1 MRLLL
6 VLLPAAFLGLASV
19 RAAQVGT
26 VSERTRIHPG
36 SAGFS
41 GSVPDAAEFGRELA
55 SLGDL
60 DGDGLPELA
69 VGSPGDGDGALF
81 AGAVWI
87 LSLAADATVL
97 SGQKIS
103 ATQGGFGG
111 TLNFLDRFGEQLAR
125 VGDLDGDGRSELA
138 VLAREPNR
146 LWVLFLN
153 ADGTVRAQRE
163 TLFTTPPFGAL
174 ETQFGGGLT
183 ALGDRDGDGLGDLAL
198 GAPHTPDGATAAG
211 AVWIAYLAADG
222 SVHTA
227 HKLSATSGGFGVSL
241 PEEAG
246 FGTEVVAIDDLD
258 GNGQR
263 DLAVVASGV
272 SFGGVEY
279 VLYLDGSEQVLAHA
293 VYDSREYGL
302 RWLRL
307 DGSLTISGT
316 SRFQTW
322 LGDLDGDG
330 NGELASGFYGSFPG
344 DSQAGFQIGT
354 VLADGSQTWRVKIGL
369 NRGGLGD
376 FPRGTQLGASFAPL
390 GDLDGDGRPEL
401 AVGAPAQRQSGIRPG
416 AVWIVSLD
424 SSEARNG
431 TGLNP
436 ELLTQA
442 VKPTFGQSWDLTL
455 DASGYAAGPA
465 LVWGYGSKVA
475 GTPSPFG
482 EILIGGT
489 RYFHLVGV
497 HAGGPLTLSIQVPP
511 VSWALLDLPV
521 HVQGLVGGAPGATL
535 TNALDVVLGD

>member
-1 MRLLL
+1 MNAPTRQFCTAL
-6 VLLPAAFLGLASV
+6 VLLAST
-19 RAAQVGT
+19 ATAQVGT
-26 VSERTRIHPG
+26 VAERTRIFPG
-36 SAGFS
+36 SAGF
-41 GSVPDAAEFGRELA
+41 GGAVPDGAQFGHELA
-55 SLGDL
+55 NLGDL

-69 VGSPGDGDGALF
+69 VGSPGDSDGALL

-87 LSLAADATVL
+87 VSLAADGTVL
-97 SGQKIS
+97 AEQKIS
-103 ATQGGFGG
+103 ATQGGFTG
-111 TLNFLDRFGEQLAR
+111 TLNALDRFGDQLAS

-138 VLAREPNR
+138 VLSREPNR
-146 LWVLFLN
+146 LWILFLN

-163 TLFTTPPFGAL
+163 TLFTVAPFGGL
-174 ETQFGGGLT
+174 ESEYGGGLT

-198 GAPHTPDGATAAG
+198 GAPRIPDGAPRAG

-241 PEEAG
+241 PEDAG
-246 FGTEVVAIDDLD
+246 FGTEVVALDDLD

-279 VLYLDGSEQVLAHA
+279 VLYLDASEQVVTHAAHDA
-293 VYDSREYGL
+293 FEYGL
-302 RWLRL
+302 RWYRL

-416 AVWIVSLD
+416 AVWILSLD
-424 SSEARNG
+424 DDDARNG
-431 TGLNP
+431 TGVNP
-436 ELLTQA
+436 QVLTQA
-442 VKPTFGQSWDLTL
+442 RKPTFGQSWDLTL
-455 DASGYAAGPA
+455 DASGHAAGPA
-465 LVWGYGSKVA
+465 IVWGYGSKVA
-475 GTPSPFG
+475 GTSSPFG

-489 RYFHLVGV
+489 RYFRLVGV
-497 HAGGPLTLSIQVPP
+497 HAGGPLTLSTAVPP
-511 VSWALLDLPV
+511 VEWALLDLPV
-521 HVQGLVGGAPGATL
+521 HVQGLIGGAPGATL